1 MRLSILVVAL
11 SALSALGGT
20 PIGTTRMQ
28 SLGYYNRAPAAVT
41 ASAKPA
47 WQLDGR
53 WQGYVGQQARL
64 KAMAAHERAELNLLG
79 RLTTPDQAQTGRK
92 AYLEGLVR
100 LQEERIAELEKMKL
114 AVQTEY
120 QLRDLKAVP
129 VAP

>member
-1 MRLSILVVAL
+1 MRLSILVVVL

-41 ASAKPA
+41 ASAKSA

-79 RLTTPDQAQTGRK
+79 RVDHPRPGSDRAKGLPGGAGAAPRG
-92 AYLEGLVR
+92 AYSR
-100 LQEERIAELEKMKL
+100 A
-114 AVQTEY
+114 
-120 QLRDLKAVP
+120 
-129 VAP
+129 